1 MAYALTD
8 HLSDH
13 PLILQALDEVT
24 VTPLTLI
31 LIAGL
36 YAFSGFLEILRARVL
51 SRAAGLVDAALSK

>member
-1 MAYALTD
+1 M
-8 HLSDH
+8 SDH